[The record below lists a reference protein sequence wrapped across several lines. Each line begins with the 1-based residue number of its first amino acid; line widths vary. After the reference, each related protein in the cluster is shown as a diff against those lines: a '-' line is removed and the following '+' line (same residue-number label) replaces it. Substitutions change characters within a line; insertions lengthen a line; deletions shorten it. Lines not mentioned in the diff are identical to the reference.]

1 MKTITNS
8 MMPKTAEQLQ
18 TISATTRN
26 SSLTIGI
33 DLGDQWSQFCL
44 LDANGTVC
52 EEGRVRSTRS
62 AFQARFGALT
72 PARIALETGTHSLWA
87 SELLADLGHEVI
99 VAHVR
104 EVRAI
109 TGSHSKSD
117 QVDARKLARYARVDP
132 EILHPV
138 RLRDSDQQRD
148 LVLVRARAALVRARS
163 LLINSVRGLVK
174 PFGYRVSSCDADCF
188 ANYCREELPREMQDS
203 LGPVVEQIAQ
213 LTGHIQDYEKQI
225 GAVMAEK
232 YPDAAPLRSVFGV
245 GPVTAL
251 TFVLTLADPQR
262 FAQSRHVGCYLGL
275 RPQRSQSGER
285 DPQLGITKAGNPY
298 LRWLLVEC
306 AHRLLRIDAPDSAL
320 KGWGQKLCE
329 RGGKNAKKRAIVAVA
344 RKLAVLLHKLWVTQQ
359 RWEPLYGVRS
369 VTATA

>member
-1 MKTITNS
+1 MKQSISSQMTRMNGTT
-8 MMPKTAEQLQ
+8 TA
-18 TISATTRN
+18 SG
-26 SSLTIGI
+26 LTVGI

-44 LDANGTVC
+44 LDADGALR

-62 AFQARFGALT
+62 AFQARFGALA

-87 SELLADLGHEVI
+87 SELLTELGHEVI

-117 QVDARKLARYARVDP
+117 QADARKLARYARVDP

-138 RLRDSDQQRD
+138 RLRNSDQQRD
-148 LVLVRARAALVRARS
+148 LVLIRARAALVRARS
-163 LLINSVRGLVK
+163 LLINTVRGLVK
-174 PFGYRVSSCDADCF
+174 PFGSRISSCDADCF
-188 ANYCREELPREMQDS
+188 ANRCREELPADVWAS
-203 LGPVVEQIAQ
+203 LEPVVEQIAQ
-213 LTGHIQDYEKQI
+213 LTDQIQDYEKQI
-225 GAVMAEK
+225 GAVAAEK

-251 TFVLTLADPQR
+251 TFVLTLADPER
-262 FAQSRHVGCYLGL
+262 FARSREVGCYLGL
-275 RPQRSQSGER
+275 RPQRSQSGEH
-285 DPQLGITKAGNPY
+285 DPQLGITKAGNTY
-298 LRWLLVEC
+298 LRWLLVES

-320 KGWGQKLCE
+320 KRWGQKLCQ
-329 RGGKNAKKRAIVAVA
+329 RGGKNAQKRAIVAVA

-359 RWEPLYGVRS
+359 RWEPLYGVRP
-369 VTATA
+369 VTATS

>member
-1 MKTITNS
+1 MKQTTSSQTTPTNVMNS
-8 MMPKTAEQLQ
+8 TTA
-18 TISATTRN
+18 SG
-26 SSLTIGI
+26 LTIGI
-33 DLGDQWSQFCL
+33 DLGDQCSQFCL
-44 LDANGTVC
+44 LTADGVLL

-62 AFQARFGALT
+62 AFQARFGALA

-87 SELLADLGHEVI
+87 SELLTALGHQVI

-109 TGSHSKSD
+109 TGSDRKSD

-138 RLRDSDQQRD
+138 TLRDSEQQQD
-148 LVLVRARAALVRARS
+148 LLLIRVRAALVRARS

-188 ANYCREELPREMQDS
+188 AARCREELPRTMQS
-203 LGPVVEQIAQ
+203 LLPAVEQIAQ
-213 LTGHIQDYEKQI
+213 LTEQIQDYEQQI
-225 GAVMAEK
+225 GAVAEQK
-232 YPDAAPLRSVFGV
+232 YPDAHPLRSVFGV

-262 FAQSRHVGCYLGL
+262 FAQSRDVGCYLGL

-285 DPQLGITKAGNPY
+285 DPQLGITKAGNTY
-298 LRWLLVEC
+298 LRWLLVEG
-306 AHRLLRIDAPDSAL
+306 AHRLLRVDAPDSAL
-320 KGWGQKLCE
+320 KRWGQKLCE
-329 RGGKNAKKRAIVAVA
+329 RGGKNARKRAIVAVA
-344 RKLAVLLHKLWVTQQ
+344 RKLAVLLHRLWVTQQ
-359 RWEPLYGVRS
+359 RWEPLYGVRPVA
-369 VTATA
+369 VTS

>member
-1 MKTITNS
+1 MKHRIHSQSTQADVMSSTITS
-8 MMPKTAEQLQ
+8 
-18 TISATTRN
+18 R
-26 SSLTIGI
+26 LTIGI

-44 LDANGTVC
+44 LDATGQIQQ
-52 EEGRVRSTRS
+52 EGRVRSTRS
-62 AFQARFGALT
+62 AFQARFGALA

-87 SELLADLGHEVI
+87 SELLTELGHEVI

-109 TGSHSKSD
+109 SGSDRKSD

-148 LVLVRARAALVRARS
+148 LVLIRARAALIRART
-163 LLINSVRGLVK
+163 LLINAVRGLVK
-174 PFGYRVSSCDADCF
+174 PFGERVSSCDADSF
-188 ANYCREELPREMQDS
+188 AVRCREELPTEVCAS
-203 LGPVVEQIAQ
+203 LFPLTEQIEQ
-213 LTGHIQDYEKQI
+213 LTQQIRNYEIQIRALTEK
-225 GAVMAEK
+225 K
-232 YPDAAPLRSVFGV
+232 YPDIAPLRSVFGV

-262 FAQSRHVGCYLGL
+262 FAKSRDVGCYLGL
-275 RPQRSQSGER
+275 RPERSQSGEH
-285 DPQLGITKAGNPY
+285 DPQLGITKAGNRY

-306 AHRLLRIDAPDSAL
+306 AHRLLRVDAPDSVL
-320 KGWGQKLCE
+320 KRWGQKLCE
-329 RGGKNAKKRAIVAVA
+329 RGGKNAQKRALVAVA

-359 RWEPLYGVRS
+359 RWEPLYGVRP
-369 VTATA
+369 ATAAH

>member
-1 MKTITNS
+1 MKQTTNF
-8 MMPKTAEQLQ
+8 Q
-18 TISATTRN
+18 TTQTPVMNATRM
-26 SSLTIGI
+26 SQLTIGI
-33 DLGDQWSQFCL
+33 DLGDQWSQFCR
-44 LDANGTVC
+44 LDADAVLL

-62 AFQARFGALT
+62 AFQARFGALA
-72 PARIALETGTHSLWA
+72 PARIALETGTPSLWA
-87 SELLADLGHEVI
+87 SELLAELGHEVI

-117 QVDARKLARYARVDP
+117 KADARKLARYARVDP

-163 LLINSVRGLVK
+163 LLVNTVRGLVK

-188 ANYCREELPREMQDS
+188 AARCREDLPSDVRVS
-203 LGPVVEQIAQ
+203 LWPVVEQIVQ
-213 LTGHIQDYEKQI
+213 LTEQIQDYEKQI
-225 GAVMAEK
+225 GAVTAEK
-232 YPDAAPLRSVFGV
+232 YPDAAPRRSVFGV

-262 FAQSRHVGCYLGL
+262 FAHSRDVGCYLGL
-275 RPQRSQSGER
+275 RPQRSQSGEQ

-306 AHRLLRIDAPDSAL
+306 AHRLLRVDAPDSAL
-320 KGWGQKLCE
+320 KRWGLKLCE
-329 RGGKNAKKRAIVAVA
+329 RGGKNAQKRAIVAVA
-344 RKLAVLLHKLWVTQQ
+344 RQLAVLLHKRWVTQQ
-359 RWEPLYGVRS
+359 RWEPLYGVRL
-369 VTATA
+369 